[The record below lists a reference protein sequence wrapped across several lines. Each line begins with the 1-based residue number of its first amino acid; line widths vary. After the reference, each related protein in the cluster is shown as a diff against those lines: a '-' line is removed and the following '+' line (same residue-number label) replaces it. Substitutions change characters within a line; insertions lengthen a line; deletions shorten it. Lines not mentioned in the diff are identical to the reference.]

1 MFSLL
6 ELYCPVVKAAGT
18 KMLTTRVPAFRSGTD
33 WPGWL
38 VGTDP
43 TMEDD
48 EVHRTVCFNNRDN
61 GCKYSEKYEIKNIK
75 TKQNKKQKQTTKK
88 QKT

>member
-1 MFSLL
+1 
-6 ELYCPVVKAAGT
+6 
-18 KMLTTRVPAFRSGTD
+18 MLTTRVPAFRCGTD

-48 EVHRTVCFNNRDN
+48 EVYRTVCFNNRDN
-61 GCKYSEKYEIKNIK
+61 GCKYSEKYEYKNK
-75 TKQNKKQKQTTKK
+75 TKQKTKTNKQTNK
-88 QKT
+88 QPKNRKRKEAA

>member
-1 MFSLL
+1 MLFTVFSLL
-6 ELYCPVVKAAGT
+6 ELYCPVVRAAET
-18 KMLTTRVPAFRSGTD
+18 KMLTTRVPAFRCGTD

-38 VGTDP
+38 FGTGP

-48 EVHRTVCFNNRDN
+48 EVHRTVCFTNSDN

-75 TKQNKKQKQTTKK
+75 TKQNKKT
-88 QKT
+88 